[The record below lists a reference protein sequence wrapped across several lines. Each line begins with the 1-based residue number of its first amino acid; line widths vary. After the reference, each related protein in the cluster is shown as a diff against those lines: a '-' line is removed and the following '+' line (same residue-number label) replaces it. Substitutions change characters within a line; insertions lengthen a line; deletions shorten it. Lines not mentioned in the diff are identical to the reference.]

1 MLKVYA
7 DGSIELTRGD
17 TAYLEISITDSEGN
31 PYEMQPNDTLTLS
44 VKKSENDAAPA
55 FQKTIQGHTSFHIEP
70 EDTAGLAFGKYKYDV
85 QITTE
90 IGDVFTVLGPE
101 TFEILSEVTY

>member
-17 TAYLEISITDSEGN
+17 TAYFDVSITDIDES

-44 VKKSENDAAPA
+44 VKKSVNDAEPA
-55 FQKTIQGHTSFHIEP
+55 FQKIIQGHALFHIEP
-70 EDTAGLAFGKYKYDV
+70 KDTAGLAFGKYKYDV

-90 IGDVFTVLGPE
+90 NGDVFTVIGPE
-101 TFEILSEVTY
+101 TFEILSEVTC